1 MSTHPASH
9 SAGKLAAHASNVV
22 LVLDTD
28 GRIQVASAAACTL
41 WGANH
46 AELVGDVFPNLFI
59 FEVVSGES
67 GWVQSQWEVLLAAAQ
82 SHPITLRLQPKEAAA
97 FDVNV
102 RLEKAGDAWEGAT
115 EGVRHAASTVS
126 EYACDAWDDAVG
138 FMRRYP
144 GATLCAGL
152 GVGFLLGCVLRNSLP
167 GLSDGGR
174 MTTRMSSA
182 SQGHGGP
189 EYSPPTGSY

>member
-1 MSTHPASH
+1 MA
-9 SAGKLAAHASNVV
+9 
-22 LVLDTD
+22 DTSRTGSRITEH
-28 GRIQVASAAACTL
+28 GRREGGRGAMTEEPQGFASAVA
-41 WGANH
+41 
-46 AELVGDVFPNLFI
+46 
-59 FEVVSGES
+59 
-67 GWVQSQWEVLLAAAQ
+67 
-82 SHPITLRLQPKEAAA
+82 
-97 FDVNV
+97 
-102 RLEKAGDAWEGAT
+102 EKAGDAWEGAT

-174 MTTRMSSA
+174 MTTRMSYA
-182 SQGHGGP
+182 SQGRGGP
-189 EYSPPTGSY
+189 EYGPPTGSY